1 MINAACNDIAIGG
14 LLSVLN
20 NILSIIQVIGP
31 ILAIVSITFHF
42 ISLVRNPDDKK
53 AMPKIKNSI
62 IALVLLYFIP
72 LIVNI
77 VFGLLG
83 NSNDISACWNNITP
97 IFNTGVYQEIDEGHK
112 KVWIFTLPSDYQK
125 GKEKKEDSMK
135 ETNNK
140 TDESTS
146 AKKEVVEEDTTVSP
160 KAQHIVFIGD
170 SRTVQMYAHSTGDW
184 SGANYSSGG
193 VHELDNDIYVAEG
206 SMGLGWL
213 ESTGVP
219 AAEAYFNSDSAIVI
233 LMGVNDLDSAYS
245 YINYINSNASNWK
258 ARGSSLYFVSVNP
271 CSGNYAHLNDK
282 IVQFNNTLKEN
293 LSNEVEWIDTHSY
306 LMENGFNTTD
316 GLHYDSETS
325 KAIYNYIKSRV

>member
-112 KVWIFTLPSDYQK
+112 KVWIFT
-125 GKEKKEDSMK
+125 
-135 ETNNK
+135 
-140 TDESTS
+140 
-146 AKKEVVEEDTTVSP
+146 
-160 KAQHIVFIGD
+160 
-170 SRTVQMYAHSTGDW
+170 
-184 SGANYSSGG
+184 
-193 VHELDNDIYVAEG
+193 
-206 SMGLGWL
+206 
-213 ESTGVP
+213 
-219 AAEAYFNSDSAIVI
+219 
-233 LMGVNDLDSAYS
+233 
-245 YINYINSNASNWK
+245 
-258 ARGSSLYFVSVNP
+258 
-271 CSGNYAHLNDK
+271 
-282 IVQFNNTLKEN
+282 
-293 LSNEVEWIDTHSY
+293 
-306 LMENGFNTTD
+306 
-316 GLHYDSETS
+316 
-325 KAIYNYIKSRV
+325 